1 MKDNLLMR
9 ISIVAIVL
17 SLIPSGLFAQ
27 EYVQSPAP
35 SLQQQASSQQNVPDT
50 PIDPFAQSLRGA
62 SPTQNVPNAP
72 IDPFAQSH
80 HAPAHNFI
88 ATHGVSPTPRS
99 SSLTKYDNSVIIAE
113 AFIGVG
119 ISLLWGAAIYY
130 WFDELLYEGHPYSDG
145 EINQRV
151 RVDDVYFTDSAFALS
166 HLTIAAVNTWLYGM
180 SVYVTDLAFSKN
192 TTWWYPIVGAAAGAL
207 ATALFASCGNLS
219 DDSELKV
226 HNRTGANWSAVVL
239 SAVLPLTGAILSNY
253 FLRHRFGSSFH
264 SSHQDDTHETNDA
277 QRVQFAP
284 IVSFDK
290 DRTFLGI
297 AGAF

>member
-1 MKDNLLMR
+1 MKDNLFMR
-9 ISIVAIVL
+9 ISIVAIAL

-35 SLQQQASSQQNVPDT
+35 SLQQQASSQQIVPNT
-50 PIDPFAQSLRGA
+50 PIDPFAQSLQSA
-62 SPTQNVPNAP
+62 SPTPNVPNTP

-80 HAPAHNFI
+80 YAPAHNSF
-88 ATHGVSPTPRS
+88 AAHGVYPTQRS

-130 WFDELLYEGHPYSDG
+130 WFDELLYEGHCNHDG
-145 EINQRV
+145 SFSKRWC
-151 RVDDVYFTDSAFALS
+151 DDMYFTDSAFALS
-166 HLTIAAVNTWLYGM
+166 HLTLAVVNTWLYGM

-207 ATALFASCGNLS
+207 ATALFASCGNLPEG
-219 DDSELKV
+219 SELKI
-226 HNRTGANWSAVVL
+226 HNRAGANWSAVVL

-253 FLRHRFGSSFH
+253 FLRHRFGASFH

>member
-35 SLQQQASSQQNVPDT
+35 SLQQHVSFQQNVPNT
-50 PIDPFAQSLRGA
+50 PIEPFAHALQGA

-80 HAPAHNFI
+80 YAPAHNSI
-88 ATHGVSPTPRS
+88 DPHGVYTTPRR
-99 SSLTKYDNSVIIAE
+99 SSLSRYDNSVIIAE
-113 AFIGVG
+113 VFIGVG
-119 ISLLWGAAIYY
+119 ISSLWGAAIYY
-130 WFDELLYEGHPYSDG
+130 WFDELLLETSYGGYSWSSL
-145 EINQRV
+145 
-151 RVDDVYFTDSAFALS
+151 YFSDSAFALS
-166 HLTIAAVNTWLYGM
+166 HLAIAVVNTWLYGM
-180 SVYVTDLAFSKN
+180 SVYVTDLAFGKN

-207 ATALFASCGNLS
+207 ATALFASSGNLY
-219 DDSELKV
+219 ELDCET
-226 HNRTGANWSAVVL
+226 HNRAGANWSAVVL

-253 FLRHRFGSSFH
+253 FLRHRYGASFH
-264 SSHQDDTHETNDA
+264 SSHQGDTHETNDA

-290 DRTFLGI
+290 ERTFLGI
-297 AGAF
+297 AGVF